1 LSSHL
6 TFDTDTPTILPL
18 TRSDLLARLDLI
30 AGILDI
36 DDVAESY
43 RITCARR
50 LVRRLELDLGGADA
64 CRLVPDRGSD
74 RAVGGAQIE

>member
-1 LSSHL
+1 M
-6 TFDTDTPTILPL
+6 TPPL
-18 TRSDLLARLDLI
+18 TRSDLLARLALI
-30 AGILDI
+30 AGILDV

-64 CRLVPDRGSD
+64 CRMVPDRGSD
-74 RAVGGAQIE
+74 RPVGGEPRRTAGYGEQQD

>member
-1 LSSHL
+1 MGQPPL
-6 TFDTDTPTILPL
+6 L
-18 TRSDLLARLDLI
+18 TRSDLLAQLDLI
-30 AGILDI
+30 AGILDA

-50 LVRRLELDLGGADA
+50 LVRRLQIDLGGADT

-74 RAVGGAQIE
+74 RPVGGEPRRPTVNSEHQE

>member
-1 LSSHL
+1 M
-6 TFDTDTPTILPL
+6 TPPL
-18 TRSDLLARLDLI
+18 TRSDLLARLALI
-30 AGILDI
+30 AGILDA

-50 LVRRLELDLGGADA
+50 LVRRLQIDLGGADA

-74 RAVGGAQIE
+74 RPVGGEPRRSAGHSEPQE

>member
-1 LSSHL
+1 M
-6 TFDTDTPTILPL
+6 TPPL

-30 AGILDI
+30 AGILDA

-43 RITCARR
+43 RITCVRR

-64 CRLVPDRGSD
+64 RRLVPDRGSD
-74 RAVGGAQIE
+74 RAVGGASRRPARHGEPQE

>member
-1 LSSHL
+1 MTQS
-6 TFDTDTPTILPL
+6 L

-30 AGILDI
+30 AGILDAG
-36 DDVAESY
+36 DVAESY
-43 RITCARR
+43 RITCVRR

-74 RAVGGAQIE
+74 RPVGGELRRPAGYGEPQD

>member
-1 LSSHL
+1 MGQPPLL
-6 TFDTDTPTILPL
+6 TH
-18 TRSDLLARLDLI
+18 SDLLARLDLI
-30 AGILDI
+30 ASILDA

-50 LVRRLELDLGGADA
+50 LVRRLQLDLGGVDA

-74 RAVGGAQIE
+74 RPVGGEPRRPAGYGEPQE